1 MLVTTREEKI
11 VIIEFSVCNFK
22 SIADKQTLSMI
33 ADKGDELEKNVL
45 TSEEPKKLRLL
56 RSAAIYGANAAGK
69 SNFIKAITTMAGI
82 VVESATNSKSSD
94 FLPISSFRLSERFS
108 ESPSEFEVN
117 FIADGVR
124 FQYGFSATK
133 NHIVDEWLFAFP
145 KGRSQK
151 WFVRLWDEDTREHE
165 WDLGN
170 ALTGEKQTWMKSTR
184 QNALFLS
191 TAVQLNSQQLKPV
204 HDWFYYKFKF
214 TELSGWSQDFT
225 ATQCLNNKDEV
236 LRFLKAADVGID
248 DINVTKEKFDP
259 NQVPEAM
266 PEALRDLII
275 QNMKDKDE
283 YVVQTFH
290 RNSEGSLTLFNL
302 DDESHGT
309 KKIFRFAG
317 PLLHTLKTGN
327 VLFIDEL
334 NDNLHPKLVEFIVSL
349 FNDPALNVNGAQLI
363 FTTHETSILSQKVFR
378 RDQIWFVEKD
388 ASSATKLFPLSE
400 FSPRKGRE
408 NLEASYLDGRYGAL
422 PFVGKVERVDGF

>member
-1 MLVTTREEKI
+1 M
-11 VIIEFSVCNFK
+11 IIEFSVCNFK
-22 SIADKQTLSMI
+22 SIADKQTFSMI

-45 TSEEPKKLRLL
+45 TLEEPKKLRLL

-69 SNFIKAITTMAGI
+69 SNFITAITTMSDI
-82 VVESATNSKSSD
+82 VVESATNSKASD
-94 FLPISSFRLSERFS
+94 LLPISNFRLSESFNK
-108 ESPSEFEVN
+108 SPSEFEVN

-133 NHIVDEWLFAFP
+133 EHIVDEWLFAFP

-151 WFVRLWDEDTREHE
+151 WFIRLWDENKKEYD
-165 WDLGN
+165 WDLGS

-184 QNALFLS
+184 PNALFLS

-204 HDWFYYKFKF
+204 YDWFNYKLKY
-214 TELSGWSQDFT
+214 TALSGWSHDFT
-225 ATQCLNNKDEV
+225 AKQCLENKDDI
-236 LRFLKAADVGID
+236 LKFLKAADVGID
-248 DINVTKEKFDP
+248 DIVVKKERFDP
-259 NQVPEAM
+259 SQVPDDM

-283 YVVQTFH
+283 YVIQTVH
-290 RNSEGSLTLFNL
+290 KNAEGKLTLFDL
-302 DDESHGT
+302 EDESHGT
-309 KKIFRFAG
+309 KKIFRFSG
-317 PLLHTLKTGN
+317 PLLHTLTKGN

-349 FNDPALNVNGAQLI
+349 FNNPDLNINGAQLI
-363 FTTHETSILSQKVFR
+363 FSTHETSILSQKVFR
-378 RDQIWFVEKD
+378 RDQIWFTEKG
-388 ASSATKLFPLSE
+388 SNSATKLFPLSE

-422 PFVGKVERVDGF
+422 PFVGKVEKVDGI